1 MPRPLRWF
9 DAITINIY
17 FTGLTTVSQTLT
29 PLVIPLLVQQF
40 VGVDQQG
47 GYYGQ
52 IRLWSLMTA
61 LVVQSFMGL
70 LSDHSRS
77 RWGRRRPFIFLGTVF
92 DLLFITLI
100 GVSAGM
106 EGSAGFCFLFA
117 MVLMLQIS
125 LNTAHAAAQPL
136 IPDLVPNE
144 KRGLYSGIKALF
156 EVPAP
161 LILVAFTIGRMIA
174 AGRYWTGLI
183 TAMVILVLTMIITMF
198 VPEKPNTDP
207 VEKIDWNPL
216 IRLIA
221 MTIVFTLII
230 LGMGK
235 VSLEITDFFANR
247 LTEWGTLL
255 TIGIVGLAAMLF
267 AIGVGVWVSIQISLG
282 EKAKSNPSYTWWVI
296 NRLAFLVG
304 ITNIASFA
312 VFFLQGRLSLER
324 EQAAGPASQLI
335 MVVGIFILLLALP
348 SGWLADRF
356 GRKLLVILSGFCGA
370 FGALILIIAPNL
382 SLDIYWGHFGW
393 RCCWDILHFQLGLR
407 NYLGPKIRSGALFRY
422 IEPGRCWSWCRG
434 CLHRRTSS
442 RLRHALSPW
451 KTWLGVR
458 SIIHYIRYI
467 IAAICDHCVQNQSKP
482 YPMKRYNYFQS
493 KP

>member
-1 MPRPLRWF
+1 MSRPLRWF

-29 PLVIPLLVQQF
+29 PLVIPLVVQQF

-61 LVVQSFMGL
+61 LVFQSFMGL
-70 LSDHSRS
+70 LSDRSRS
-77 RWGRRRPFIFLGTVF
+77 RWGRRRPFIFVGTLF

-106 EGSAGFCFLFA
+106 EGLAGFWFLFA
-117 MVLMLQIS
+117 MVLLLQIS

-156 EVPAP
+156 EVPIP

-174 AGRYWTGLI
+174 TGRYWAGLI
-183 TAMVILVLTMIITMF
+183 TAMVILVATMILTMF
-198 VPEKPNTDP
+198 VPEKSNSDP
-207 VEKIDWNPL
+207 VEKMDWNPL
-216 IRLIA
+216 IRLAA
-221 MTIVFTLII
+221 MTVVFTLII

-235 VSLEITDFFANR
+235 LSLEFTDFFAKH
-247 LTEWGTLL
+247 LPEWGTLL
-255 TIGIVGLAAMLF
+255 AIGIVGLVAMLL
-267 AIGVGVWVSIQISLG
+267 AVGVGVWVSIRISLG
-282 EKAKSNPSYTWWVI
+282 EEAKSNPSYTWWVI

-312 VFFLQGRLSLER
+312 VFFLQGRLNLER

-356 GRKLLVILSGFCGA
+356 GRKLLVIISGFCGA

-382 SLDIYWGHFGW
+382 VWIYIGAIIVGAAAGTFYTTNWA
-393 RCCWDILHFQLGLR
+393 LGTTLVPKSEAGR
-407 NYLGPKIRSGALFRY
+407 YLGISNLAGAGAGAVGAYIGGPIADYVTHYLPGKPGLGYVLLFTIY
-422 IEPGRCWSWCRG
+422 GI
-434 CLHRRTSS
+434 L
-442 RLRHALSPW
+442 LLLSA
-451 KTWLGVR
+451 
-458 SIIHYIRYI
+458 I
-467 IAAICDHCVQNQSKP
+467 IAFKIKANHNP
-482 YPMKRYNYFQS
+482 
-493 KP
+493 